1 MSDFLIS
8 DYDYELPDERI
19 AQNPVSERDNSKLL
33 VFEHGEIR
41 SDLFKNLSSYIPPD
55 HLLVFNNTRVIR
67 ARLLFSKNSGAAIE
81 IFCIEPLAPADY
93 SQSFGSKNPVEW
105 KCLVGNL
112 KKWKHASLE
121 TTFSHNGKEYTLKAD
136 NLGEEN
142 DARRIRFRWNDD
154 NITFAEVLEA
164 TGHIPLPPYIDRDD
178 TPDDVIR
185 YQTIYSS
192 IKGSVAAP
200 TAGLHFTDDLLLKLS
215 DKGIKRT
222 ELTLHV
228 GAGTFKP
235 VKTENISE
243 HEMHTEHF
251 TVTKPAIRDLLEY
264 INKIIAVGTT
274 TCRTLESLYWL
285 GIKVIK
291 GDSDIR
297 NEIFLDQWEP
307 YRMNKVMAPE
317 ESLEAL
323 LREMNHLHVDRIN
336 ASTRVIIMP
345 GYEFQMMQGLV
356 TNFHQPKSTLLL
368 LVAAWIGNSWRE
380 IYDYALEN
388 DFRFL
393 SYGDSSLLFR

>member
-112 KKWKHASLE
+112 KKWKYESLE

-154 NITFAEVLEA
+154 KITFAEVLEA

-307 YRMNKVMAPE
+307 YRMNKVIAPE